1 METMKLILDDSY
13 STAEIHAAL
22 TMNLWNVHD
31 AIDSLLDAQVSKKA
45 KSYTGSPNSANFL
58 LEDIM
63 YDHSKRVLTHKW
75 HQLEVDRSNLWRQ
88 ACVLY
93 KNSFRSPQCLAD
105 NVVSQLY
112 WRGGD

>member
-1 METMKLILDDSY
+1 METMKLIQDDSY

-31 AIDSLLDAQVSKKA
+31 AIDSLLDTQVSEKA
-45 KSYTGSPNSANFL
+45 KSYTGSPNSA

-75 HQLEVDRSNLWRQ
+75 QQL
-88 ACVLY
+88 
-93 KNSFRSPQCLAD
+93 
-105 NVVSQLY
+105 
-112 WRGGD
+112 